1 MKKVQKDK
9 NIKKIL
15 FITLSN
21 IGDAILTTP
30 TLEALHFKYPNAVF
44 DIVGDKRSRI
54 LFKYCPYMNNFIE
67 KDKSLGWYGILSLI
81 RKIRQ
86 ERYDLA
92 VDLRS
97 DLLLYFIKS
106 KKIFFKVSNNSSL
119 NLHSVEKHFL
129 SVRKIIQDKPP
140 LTKIWLS
147 DYESETSRKIFNKY
161 SNTRFLALG
170 LGANFNGK
178 IWDVSK
184 FIDLAKYLK
193 NFFSVVVLVGDQK
206 DAALSKEFISR
217 YKGAVIDCCGN
228 YDLLETAAIIK
239 ESNFFVGND
248 SGLGHI
254 ASAVRTK
261 SFTIFGVGEPQRYR
275 PWSDDALWMQD
286 KNHEINNIK
295 PKTIANKIIK
305 QLK

>member
-1 MKKVQKDK
+1 MKQIKNDKD
-9 NIKKIL
+9 ITKIL

-30 TLEALHFKYPNAVF
+30 TLESLHFKYPNALF

-67 KDKSLGWYGILSLI
+67 KDKGLGLCGLLSLI
-81 RKIRQ
+81 KKLRQ
-86 ERYDLA
+86 ESYDLA

-97 DLLLYFIKS
+97 DVLLYFVKS
-106 KKIFFKVSNNSSL
+106 NQKFFKVSNNSSL
-119 NLHSVEKHFL
+119 SINSAEKHFL
-129 SVRKIIQDKPP
+129 SIKKIIDERPP
-140 LTKIWLS
+140 LTNIWLS
-147 DYESETSRKIFNKY
+147 KYESEIARKIFTKY
-161 SNTRFLALG
+161 SNNRSLTLG
-170 LGANFNGK
+170 LGANFEGK
-178 IWDVSK
+178 IWHISK

-193 NFFSVVVLVGDQK
+193 EFFSVVVLVGDQK

-275 PWSDDALWMQD
+275 PWSVNAFWIQD
-286 KNHEINNIK
+286 KNYEINNIK
-295 PKTIANKIIK
+295 PKTIANMIIK
-305 QLK
+305 QLR